1 MYVSFEEAVA
11 AEKERLIS
19 RPFTDIERETQ
30 AKRVAWLKR
39 HGWSGD
45 ISPRRAFEALFF
57 DYMRLDPRQLVVR
70 EERPDG
76 IFWES
81 HNPCPTLAACESLG
95 LDTRIVCSQIS
106 DKPVQGFLSL
116 LDPRLRFVRDYGH
129 LRPHKPYCAEAI
141 VRIDLEALMSVAVEE
156 ARLSRTE
163 GNKGYGAVVVRGR
176 TMLARAH
183 DTAGTEGDPS
193 LHAEVNAIREAVR
206 VSGRSD
212 LCGAVLLST
221 CEPCP
226 MCSSLA
232 VWANLTTV
240 VYGASIA
247 ATARL
252 GKRRITVGV
261 PEIAA
266 HSPTLLEVI
275 PGVLEEQCL
284 GLYR

>member
-1 MYVSFEEAVA
+1 MDVSFEEAVE
-11 AEKERLIS
+11 AEKERLVS
-19 RPFTDIERETQ
+19 RPFTEIERETK
-30 AKRVAWLKR
+30 AKRVAWLQR
-39 HGWSGD
+39 NGQSGD
-45 ISPRRAFEALFF
+45 ISPRRAFETLFF
-57 DYMRLDPRQLVVR
+57 DCMRLDRRKLVVR
-70 EERPDG
+70 DEGPDA
-76 IFWES
+76 ISWES
-81 HNPCPTLAACESLG
+81 HDPCPTLAACESLG
-95 LDTRIVCSQIS
+95 LDTRIVCSQVS
-106 DKPVQGFLSL
+106 DKPIQSFLSL

-129 LRPHKPYCAEAI
+129 LRPHEPYCAEAI
-141 VRIDLEALMSVAVEE
+141 VRIDLEALMSVAIEE
-156 ARLSRTE
+156 ARRSLAE
-163 GNKGYGAVVVRGR
+163 GNKGYGAVVVCGT

-206 VSGRSD
+206 VGGGSD

-247 ATARL
+247 TTARL
-252 GKRRITVGV
+252 GKRRITVDV
-261 PEIAA
+261 AEIAA
-266 HSPTLLEVI
+266 HSPTLLEII

-284 GLYR
+284 DLYR